1 LCLLVDCWEGDS
13 LVPLSFAQMGRLKS
27 ARGVLARCQ
36 EIVLTSRKDET
47 LTKTQLRLFND
58 DVLSGI

>member
-1 LCLLVDCWEGDS
+1 
-13 LVPLSFAQMGRLKS
+13 MGRLKS